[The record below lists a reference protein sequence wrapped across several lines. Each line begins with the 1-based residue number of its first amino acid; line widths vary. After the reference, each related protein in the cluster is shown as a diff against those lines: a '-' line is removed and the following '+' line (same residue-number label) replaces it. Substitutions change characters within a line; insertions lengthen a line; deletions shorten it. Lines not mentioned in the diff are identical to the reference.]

1 MYAMSL
7 QAKMAGL
14 GSFLSKA
21 KCKRLHKSNSTK
33 NKHIPDRLMPEM
45 LESYCAA
52 LGIRAFDDTF

>member
-1 MYAMSL
+1 MYAISL

-14 GSFLSKA
+14 ASFIKGEVQAFALVEQY
-21 KCKRLHKSNSTK
+21 K